1 MHLGRLTLLASLSL
15 LFACTRFG
23 AVYPSRPGAS
33 PGVPVADPIP
43 SRIVA
48 HVSMTGAA
56 LRAALEDAVPKTGS
70 GDFTVLKSQRHYTW
84 DRAPLDVSFSQGR
97 IVLDARIHAN
107 VALPVGSL
115 DFPMDLHVLAE
126 PVVTTEYKVGLQ
138 STDVKITSSDRRLI
152 VADHV
157 AGVFD
162 TISIQVNAKLK
173 EFGYDLRPTLEEAY
187 ARIAKPIELP
197 IGDAKGCAELKVL
210 GVEAGP
216 TVLANGI
223 EKDLAI
229 IVAPSVTLPCGEAGS
244 ASTLP
249 PLANV
254 PLVAS
259 GPFTVTIPIAARY
272 EEMTRAMSMAFTDG
286 KLHFSTDFPELY
298 LEHPELYESQG
309 QLVLKLHINGPVH
322 KFGIDT
328 VLDGDIFLSGHIA
341 VVDNEL
347 RIPDLEPTIE
357 TSNFLLSLKA
367 MADGGKIRDQAR
379 NALRLDIGER
389 LHSVRSKLSSEL
401 TFGGPQG
408 CFKGDVDK
416 IEVTGA
422 YPHGSYT
429 RVYVAVTARAAATM
443 PCAAPP
449 VVEEAARAP

>member
-1 MHLGRLTLLASLSL
+1 MDFARTTVVVGLSL
-15 LFACTRFG
+15 VFACTRFG

-33 PGVPVADPIP
+33 PGVPVADPVP

-48 HVSMTGAA
+48 HVSMSGGA
-56 LRAALEDAVPKTGS
+56 LRAALDDLIPKTGS
-70 GDFTVLKSQRHYTW
+70 GDFAVLKSQRHYTW
-84 DRAPLDVSFSQGR
+84 DRSPLEVSFSQGR
-97 IVLDARIHAN
+97 IVIDARIHAN
-107 VALPVGSL
+107 VVLPVGSL

-126 PVVTTEYKVGLQ
+126 PVTTPEYKVGLQ
-138 STDVKITSSDRRLI
+138 STDVKITSSDRRLV
-152 VADHV
+152 VADQI
-157 AGVFD
+157 AGVFE
-162 TISIQVNAKLK
+162 TIGTQVNAKLK
-173 EFGYDLRPTLEEAY
+173 EFSYDLRPTLEEAY

-197 IGDAKGCAELKVL
+197 IGETKGCAELRVL

-216 TVLANGI
+216 TILANGI

-229 IVAPSVTLPCGEAGS
+229 IVAPSVTLPCGTDVTAPG
-244 ASTLP
+244 TKLP

-272 EEMTRAMSMAFTDG
+272 EELTRAMSMAFTDG
-286 KLHFSTDFPELY
+286 KLHFSTEFPELF
-298 LEHPELYESQG
+298 LENPELYESQG
-309 QLVLKLHINGPVH
+309 QLVLKLHIRGPVH

-328 VLDGDIFLSGHIA
+328 VLDGDLFLSGHLT

-367 MADGGKIRDQAR
+367 MADGAKIRDQAR
-379 NALRLDIGER
+379 AALRLDIGER
-389 LHSVRSKLSSEL
+389 LHAVRAKLSSDL
-401 TFGGPQG
+401 TFAAPQG

-422 YPHGSYT
+422 YPHGSYA
-429 RVYVAVTARAAATM
+429 RVYVAVTARASATM
-443 PCAAPP
+443 PCLSPP
-449 VVEEAARAP
+449 PAE

>member
-1 MHLGRLTLLASLSL
+1 MHLARAAALVGLSL
-15 LFACTRFG
+15 MIACTRFG

-33 PGVPVADPIP
+33 PGVPAADPVP

-48 HVSMTGAA
+48 HVSMSAAA
-56 LRAALEDAVPKTGS
+56 LRASLDEVIPKTGT

-84 DRAPLDVSFSQGR
+84 DRSPLELSFSQGR
-97 IVLDARIHAN
+97 IVIDARIHTN

-126 PVVTTEYKVGLQ
+126 PVVTPEYKVSMQ
-138 STDVKITSSDRRLI
+138 STDVKITSTDRRLI

-157 AGVFD
+157 AGVFE
-162 TISIQVNAKLK
+162 TVGAQVNAKLK
-173 EFGYDLRPTLEEAY
+173 DFSYDLRPTLEEAY

-197 IGDAKGCAELKVL
+197 IGETKGCAELRVL

-216 TVLANGI
+216 TILANGI

-229 IVAPSVTLPCGEAGS
+229 IVAPSVTLPCGGGVTAD
-244 ASTLP
+244 AKLP

-272 EEMTRAMSMAFTDG
+272 EELTRAMSMAFTDG
-286 KLHFSTDFPELY
+286 KLHFSTEFPELY
-298 LEHPELYESQG
+298 LENPELYESQG
-309 QLVLKLHINGPVH
+309 QLVLKLHIAGPVH

-328 VLDGDIFLSGHIA
+328 VLDGDLFLSGHIA

-367 MADGGKIRDQAR
+367 MADGAKIRDQAR
-379 NALRLDIGER
+379 AALRLDIGER
-389 LHSVRSKLSSEL
+389 LHAVRAKLSSDL
-401 TFGGPQG
+401 TFAAPQG

-422 YPHGSYT
+422 YPHGSYA
-429 RVYVAVTARAAATM
+429 RVYVAVTARASATM
-443 PCAAPP
+443 PCVAPP
-449 VVEEAARAP
+449 PAE